1 MVREKNINILEM
13 KQLYILILQIQ
24 ETIKNLDKKINDMEL
39 LLNNYETRSN
49 ALQEEAKKKIKA
61 GDKNGAKRILVKKKK
76 LVDQIKTYEG
86 AIMMMEEQKGMLESA
101 AATKDMI
108 DTVKKANAVIKENK
122 VDIEQLEQVK
132 EDMDDLKDQ
141 QAEMNDFFKD
151 YADENQEGV
160 EDDLKALEEEMEKE
174 ASQNLPMAN
183 KEKISTKEKIKNEEN
198 ELEKFMMG

>member
-1 MVREKNINILEM
+1 MFKNLFGGKKDKKNTNTNVN
-13 KQLYILILQIQ
+13 IQ

-86 AIMMMEEQKGMLESA
+86 ALMMMEEQKGMLESA

-174 ASQNLPMAN
+174 ASQNLPMAS

>member
-1 MVREKNINILEM
+1 MFKNLFGGKKDKKNTNTNVN
-13 KQLYILILQIQ
+13 IQ

-86 AIMMMEEQKGMLESA
+86 ALMMMEEQKGMLESA

-108 DTVKKANAVIKENK
+108 DAVKKANAVIKENK

>member
-1 MVREKNINILEM
+1 
-13 KQLYILILQIQ
+13 
-24 ETIKNLDKKINDMEL
+24 MEL

-132 EDMDDLKDQ
+132 EDMDELKDQ

>member
-1 MVREKNINILEM
+1 MFKNLFGGKKDKKNTNTNVN
-13 KQLYILILQIQ
+13 IQ

-132 EDMDDLKDQ
+132 EDMDELKDQ

>member
-1 MVREKNINILEM
+1 MFKNLFGGKKDKKNTNTNVN
-13 KQLYILILQIQ
+13 IQ

-174 ASQNLPMAN
+174 ASQNLPMAS

>member
-1 MVREKNINILEM
+1 MNKIIIHFCETYGINFMNKISE
-13 KQLYILILQIQ
+13 
-24 ETIKNLDKKINDMEL
+24 ENDIK
-39 LLNNYETRSN
+39 
-49 ALQEEAKKKIKA
+49 
-61 GDKNGAKRILVKKKK
+61 
-76 LVDQIKTYEG
+76 
-86 AIMMMEEQKGMLESA
+86 
-101 AATKDMI
+101 
-108 DTVKKANAVIKENK
+108 
-122 VDIEQLEQVK
+122 
-132 EDMDDLKDQ
+132 DMDDLKDQ

>member
-1 MVREKNINILEM
+1 MFKNLFGGKKDKKNTNTNVNIN
-13 KQLYILILQIQ
+13 

-183 KEKISTKEKIKNEEN
+183 KEKISTEKMKIKNEEN

>member
-1 MVREKNINILEM
+1 MFKNLFGGKKDKKNTNTNVN
-13 KQLYILILQIQ
+13 IQ

-108 DTVKKANAVIKENK
+108 DAVKKANAVIKENK

-132 EDMDDLKDQ
+132 EDMDELKDQ
-141 QAEMNDFFKD
+141 QAELNDFFKD

-183 KEKISTKEKIKNEEN
+183 KEKISTEKMKIKKNY
-198 ELEKFMMG
+198 

>member
-1 MVREKNINILEM
+1 MFKNLFGGKKDKKNTNTNVN
-13 KQLYILILQIQ
+13 IQ

>member
-1 MVREKNINILEM
+1 MFKNLFGGKKDKKNTNTNVN
-13 KQLYILILQIQ
+13 IQ

-86 AIMMMEEQKGMLESA
+86 ALMMMEEQKGMLESA

-132 EDMDDLKDQ
+132 EDMDELKDQ

-174 ASQNLPMAN
+174 ASQNLPMAS

>member
-1 MVREKNINILEM
+1 MFKNLFGGKKDKKNTNTNVN
-13 KQLYILILQIQ
+13 IQ

-108 DTVKKANAVIKENK
+108 DAVKKANAVIKENK

>member
-1 MVREKNINILEM
+1 MFKNLFGGKKDKKNTNTNVN
-13 KQLYILILQIQ
+13 IQ

-61 GDKNGAKRILVKKKK
+61 GDKIGAKRILVKKKK

-132 EDMDDLKDQ
+132 EDMDELKDQ

-174 ASQNLPMAN
+174 ASRNLPMAN

>member
-1 MVREKNINILEM
+1 
-13 KQLYILILQIQ
+13 
-24 ETIKNLDKKINDMEL
+24 
-39 LLNNYETRSN
+39 
-49 ALQEEAKKKIKA
+49 
-61 GDKNGAKRILVKKKK
+61 
-76 LVDQIKTYEG
+76 
-86 AIMMMEEQKGMLESA
+86 MMMEEQKGMLESA

-132 EDMDDLKDQ
+132 EDMDELKDQ
-141 QAEMNDFFKD
+141 QAELNDFFKD

-183 KEKISTKEKIKNEEN
+183 KEKISTYDEKSNTGLIRHLVIRRINEAFSI
-198 ELEKFMMG
+198 LKAKFLDIDNLLSGMDEEI

>member
-1 MVREKNINILEM
+1 MFKNLFGGKKDKKNTNTNVN
-13 KQLYILILQIQ
+13 IQ

-86 AIMMMEEQKGMLESA
+86 ALMMMEEQKGMLESA

-132 EDMDDLKDQ
+132 EDMDELKDQ

-174 ASQNLPMAN
+174 ASQNLPMAS

-198 ELEKFMMG
+198 ELEKFI

>member
-1 MVREKNINILEM
+1 MFKNLFGGKKDKKNTNTNVN
-13 KQLYILILQIQ
+13 IQ

-108 DTVKKANAVIKENK
+108 DAVKKANAVIKENK

-174 ASQNLPMAN
+174 ASQNLPMAS

>member
-1 MVREKNINILEM
+1 MFKNLFGGKKDKKNTNTNVN
-13 KQLYILILQIQ
+13 IQ

-132 EDMDDLKDQ
+132 EDMDELKDQ
-141 QAEMNDFFKD
+141 QAELNDFFKD

>member
-1 MVREKNINILEM
+1 MFKNLFGGKKDKKNTNTNVN
-13 KQLYILILQIQ
+13 IQ

-86 AIMMMEEQKGMLESA
+86 ALMMMEEQKGMLESA

-132 EDMDDLKDQ
+132 EDMDELKDQ
-141 QAEMNDFFKD
+141 QAELNDFFKD

>member
-1 MVREKNINILEM
+1 MFKNLFGGKKDKKNTNTNVN
-13 KQLYILILQIQ
+13 IQ

-132 EDMDDLKDQ
+132 EDMDELKDQ

-174 ASQNLPMAN
+174 ASQNLPMAS

>member
-1 MVREKNINILEM
+1 MFKNIFGGKKDKKNTNTNVN
-13 KQLYILILQIQ
+13 IQ

>member
-1 MVREKNINILEM
+1 MFKNLFGGKKDKKNTNTNVN
-13 KQLYILILQIQ
+13 IQ

-76 LVDQIKTYEG
+76 LVNQIKTYEG

-132 EDMDDLKDQ
+132 EDMDELKDQ

>member
-1 MVREKNINILEM
+1 MFKNLFGGKKDKKNTNTNVN
-13 KQLYILILQIQ
+13 IQ

-86 AIMMMEEQKGMLESA
+86 ALMMMEEQKGMLESA

-132 EDMDDLKDQ
+132 EDMDELKDQ

>member
-1 MVREKNINILEM
+1 MFKNLFGGKKDKKNTNTNVN
-13 KQLYILILQIQ
+13 IQ

-86 AIMMMEEQKGMLESA
+86 AMMMMEEQKGMLESA

-132 EDMDDLKDQ
+132 EDMDELKDQ